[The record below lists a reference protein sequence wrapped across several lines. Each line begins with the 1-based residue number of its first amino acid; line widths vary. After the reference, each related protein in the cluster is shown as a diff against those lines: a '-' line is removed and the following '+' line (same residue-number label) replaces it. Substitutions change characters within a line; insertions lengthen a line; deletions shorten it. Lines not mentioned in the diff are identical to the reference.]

1 MEALRVAARL
11 AAPTP
16 ALSWRED
23 DPVADWTIKL
33 GTLKEYRVHSAVV
46 GSGERRSDKIRGSIV
61 EKNGTARTTDIATLL
76 PEAARAAIISDPH
89 VQATFE
95 LMLDWQYG
103 LVDALALPTFAGKV
117 MLTGVAAQPTS
128 AVASV
133 AIDRD
138 GTPAGA
144 GTAAEPGGE
153 NGESVLGFFQTALFG
168 AAPNATPSK
177 SGSTGNLPAAAAT
190 PSVAAPATPAA
201 ASRAAKVVA
210 PQVPLLWSLAD
221 CLQVRG
227 LKTALLSL
235 FEDSPLAP
243 NYVMNTPAYERLKM
257 LVRALELHCTE
268 VVAALREQLRL
279 ASLTEGLA
287 ALAVAASACDLHRYE
302 QLSRC
307 GLLPPDDQALLAV
320 LDQSTLRVG
329 SEGLVYDLIAHH
341 ITATKA
347 NDAAQQAL
355 WSKCRFSFLDAE
367 RCVKLAENPN
377 VPPRWIALALATRG
391 ATAPVQA
398 AAAAVGT
405 PAQAVRLQPREFYV

>member
-1 MEALRVAARL
+1 M
-11 AAPTP
+11 
-16 ALSWRED
+16 
-23 DPVADWTIKL
+23 
-33 GTLKEYRVHSAVV
+33 
-46 GSGERRSDKIRGSIV
+46 
-61 EKNGTARTTDIATLL
+61 
-76 PEAARAAIISDPH
+76 
-89 VQATFE
+89 
-95 LMLDWQYG
+95 
-103 LVDALALPTFAGKV
+103 
-117 MLTGVAAQPTS
+117 
-128 AVASV
+128 
-133 AIDRD
+133 
-138 GTPAGA
+138 
-144 GTAAEPGGE
+144 
-153 NGESVLGFFQTALFG
+153 
-168 AAPNATPSK
+168 
-177 SGSTGNLPAAAAT
+177 
-190 PSVAAPATPAA
+190 
-201 ASRAAKVVA
+201 
-210 PQVPLLWSLAD
+210 
-221 CLQVRG
+221 QVRG

-268 VVAALREQLRL
+268 VVAALREQLLL

-287 ALAVAASACDLHRYE
+287 ALAVAASACDLNRYE

-341 ITATKA
+341 ITVTKA

-355 WSKCRFSFLDAE
+355 WSTCRFSFLDAE